1 MTKTLIVT
9 GKTVEEAVR
18 QGLTQWSVPESRVKV
33 EVMEQPAKGLFGLF
47 GVKEAKVRLEFIPDA
62 VEEATQFLQDIFATM
77 HVIATIERKDDKD
90 GILLNIKGGEL
101 GILIGRRGQTLDALQ
116 YLVNIVANRFS
127 DKHIRIILDA
137 EEFRER
143 RRKTLEELSS
153 RLATRVVRT
162 KKDVV
167 LEPMSPADRK
177 IIHSQL
183 QDHPT
188 VRTYSKGDEP
198 NRRVVISLR

>member
-18 QGLTQWSVPESRVKV
+18 QGLTQWNVPESRVKV
-33 EVMEQPAKGLFGLF
+33 EVLEQPAKGLFGLF
-47 GVKEAKVRLEFIPDA
+47 GVKEAKVKLELIPDA

-77 HVIATIERKDDKD
+77 HVKATIERKDDKD

-116 YLVNIVANRFS
+116 YLVNIVANRYS
-127 DKHIRIILDA
+127 DKHIRIVLDA

-162 KKDVV
+162 RKDVV
-167 LEPMSPADRK
+167 LEPMSPSDRK